1 MKTRK
6 LVFTAILTTLAL
18 VAFSIEASLPPL
30 TPIYGIKLGIA
41 NVFVL
46 FALYALGAK
55 EATTVLLLKVVLGSI
70 FTGQV
75 VSFMYSLMGGVLSL
89 IVMILLKRFF
99 KGNTIWVLSVF
110 CAVAHNI
117 GQISVAVILT
127 QTIEILYYLPVL
139 IISGIMAGAV
149 TGLCVQFT
157 LLHIK
162 KFTK

>member
-6 LVFTAILTTLAL
+6 LVFTAILTALAL
-18 VAFSIEASLPPL
+18 VAFSIEAALPPL

-55 EATTVLLLKVVLGSI
+55 EATTVLLLKVILGSI

-75 VSFMYSLMGGVLSL
+75 ISFMYSLMGGVLSL

-139 IISGIMAGAV
+139 IISGIIAGAV